1 MQNPLN
7 PKVADEHA
15 VKWIF
20 VVDTL
25 NFCFWFRNQESKF
38 VVEYQGKEYSGLS
51 FLFFSFLSFSFL
63 FFSFLFFL
71 FLFFS
76 FLFFFSFFSFPHP
89 SLKDIG
95 LFALR

>member
-38 VVEYQGKEYSGLS
+38 VVDFEGKQYSGLLS
-51 FLFFSFLSFSFL
+51 FFLSPLFVFFSLLFFPPLFSL
-63 FFSFLFFL
+63 LAFFS
-71 FLFFS
+71 
-76 FLFFFSFFSFPHP
+76 
-89 SLKDIG
+89 
-95 LFALR
+95 